1 MTESSDYESV
11 QVFIGVDVGKDTHHA
26 VAINRS
32 GKRLFDKAL
41 PNDEN
46 KLRSLI
52 SDLKQHGQILLVV
65 DQPATIGALP
75 VAVARSEGV
84 LVGYLPGLAMRRIA
98 DLHAGEA
105 KTDAR
110 DAAIIAEAA
119 RTLPHA
125 LRTLKLADEQ
135 IAELSMLCGFDDDL
149 AAQTTQASNRIR
161 GLLTQIHP
169 ALERVL
175 GPRLDHP
182 AVLDLLQRYP
192 SPEKLASLGEKKL
205 AAQLCKLAPR
215 LGKRLAADI
224 AQALAEQ
231 TVVVPGTNAAA
242 VVLPRLALQ
251 LITLRKQRDEVALA
265 VEQRVLAHPLYPV
278 LTSMPGVGVRTA
290 ARLLTEVACRAFAS
304 VAHLAAYAGLAPVTR
319 RSGSSIRGE
328 HPSRRGNKAL
338 KRALFLS
345 AFAALRDPLSRAYYT
360 RKMSQG
366 KRHNQALIALA
377 RRRCDVLFAMMRD
390 GTFIPR
396 RRHNM
401 LDNLIGH
408 PGIPLRLCHRNPPF
422 ISGQPDSRLFL
433 RFSPVV
439 MPVKVARCF
448 HDHTGWFNNIRRN
461 ILMATPVSLMDDQMV
476 DMAFIT
482 QLTGLT
488 DKWFYKLIKVGG
500 FPAPIK
506 MGRSSRWLKSEV
518 EAWLQ
523 ARIAQSRP

>member
-1 MTESSDYESV
+1 MPVPAPRGYLVNPYKQGDRMTGSSDYESV

-26 VAINRS
+26 VAVNRS

-84 LVGYLPGLAMRRIA
+84 LVGYLPGLSMRRIA

-110 DAAIIAEAA
+110 DAAIIAEVGC
-119 RTLPHA
+119 
-125 LRTLKLADEQ
+125 
-135 IAELSMLCGFDDDL
+135 ELSMICGFDDDL
-149 AAQTTQASNRIR
+149 AAQATQASNRIR

-175 GPRLDHP
+175 GPWLDHS

-192 SPEKLASLGEKKL
+192 SPEKLASQGEKRL
-205 AAQLCKLAPR
+205 ASQLCKLAPR

-224 AQALAEQ
+224 TQVLAEQ
-231 TVVVPGTNAAA
+231 TVVVPGTNAAV

-251 LITLRKQRDEVALA
+251 LITLRKQRDEVAME
-265 VEQRVLAHPLYPV
+265 VEQRVLTHPLYPV

-304 VAHLAAYAGLAPVTR
+304 TAHLAAYAGLAPVTR

-328 HPSRRGNKAL
+328 RPSRRGNKTL

-345 AFAALRDPLSRAYYT
+345 TRPDIQGLLHTQNEPGKATQPGAYRPGKAAL
-360 RKMSQG
+360 
-366 KRHNQALIALA
+366 
-377 RRRCDVLFAMMRD
+377 
-390 GTFIPR
+390 
-396 RRHNM
+396 
-401 LDNLIGH
+401 
-408 PGIPLRLCHRNPPF
+408 
-422 ISGQPDSRLFL
+422 
-433 RFSPVV
+433 
-439 MPVKVARCF
+439 
-448 HDHTGWFNNIRRN
+448 
-461 ILMATPVSLMDDQMV
+461 
-476 DMAFIT
+476 
-482 QLTGLT
+482 
-488 DKWFYKLIKVGG
+488 
-500 FPAPIK
+500 
-506 MGRSSRWLKSEV
+506 
-518 EAWLQ
+518 
-523 ARIAQSRP
+523 